1 MPQNPSAWMVRSRF
15 ALIVLTHLLLS
26 LVCLVISFLLRFDFA
41 VPPGEWT
48 MLWRALPVAMA
59 IKMTVF
65 YIVGLLRGYWRY
77 ASITDLWQILLGNIA
92 ASAIT
97 ASILL
102 WTMPGFP
109 RSVYLIDFLLSVLVT
124 GGSRF
129 AIRLYNEAL
138 VREWKSNHGAAILI
152 YGTGAQGVA
161 LARELRAGD
170 GRYEVA
176 GFLDDDP
183 GKRGL
188 QIIGYPVLGRGEDIP
203 EIAAGRSAQGAA
215 IEQVIITGSYP
226 GWRMREILTICENLA
241 LNARRLPSFE
251 ELMSE
256 KTLTRQI
263 REVRVDDLL
272 GRDTVELDGGQ
283 IRKMVEGACVLVT
296 GAAGSIGSELCRQV
310 ARFQPTQLILL
321 DHAESDLFRIDLEM
335 RNKFPGLRVVAA
347 VETVRRADRI
357 GEIFRRFRP
366 DVVLHAAAYKHVGML
381 ENNPLAAAANNII
394 GTWNVAQAAH
404 EHGVKEFVLISTDK
418 AVNPTSVMGAS
429 KRACEIL
436 LSALPGAGQGGIT
449 RFNAVRFG
457 NVLGSNGSVVQ
468 IFQKQIA
475 EGGPV
480 TVTHRE
486 VRRYF
491 MTISEAAQLVLQA
504 ASMGK
509 GSEIFVL
516 DMGELIK
523 IMDLAH
529 HMVRLAGLTP
539 GADIEIRETGLKA
552 GEKLYEEV
560 MRDEERTLP
569 TSHSKVL
576 LFKAPLMNAAE
587 ALQWFEQLRAAV
599 ESGSGTGVVALLSSL
614 IPEYE
619 VSEVWA
625 EAVKRHREPVRT

>member
-1 MPQNPSAWMVRSRF
+1 MSDRSSAWMVRFRF
-15 ALIVLTHLLLS
+15 ALIVLTHLLVAA
-26 LVCLVISFLLRFDFA
+26 VCLVVSFLLRFDFA
-41 VPPGEWT
+41 VPPKEWAG
-48 MLWRALPVAMA
+48 LWRAFPVILA
-59 IKMTVF
+59 IKMALF
-65 YIVGLLRGYWRY
+65 YSVGLLRGYWRY
-77 ASITDLWQILLGNIA
+77 ASIADLWQILLGNVA
-92 ASAIT
+92 ASAIS
-97 ASILL
+97 ASVML
-102 WTMPGFP
+102 WMLPAFP
-109 RSVYLIDFLLSVLVT
+109 RSVYLIDFVLSVLAT
-124 GGSRF
+124 GGIRF

-138 VREWKSNHGAAILI
+138 AKEWRTGHGTAILI
-152 YGTGAQGVA
+152 YGTGAQAAA
-161 LARELRAGD
+161 LAREIRSGGA
-170 GRYEVA
+170 RYELA

-183 GKRGL
+183 EKKGL
-188 QIIGYPVLGRGEDIP
+188 HILGYPVFGRGEDIP
-203 EIAAGRSAQGAA
+203 AVVERCGERGVVV
-215 IEQVIITGSYP
+215 EQLIITGVYP
-226 GWRMREILTICENLA
+226 GWRMREILTICENLR
-241 LNARRLPSFE
+241 LSARRLPSFD

-256 KTLTRQI
+256 KTLSRQV

-272 GRDTVELDGGQ
+272 GRDKVELDNER
-283 IRKMVEGACVLVT
+283 IRGMIAGSVVLVT

-310 ARFQPTQLILL
+310 ARFAPARLILV

-335 RNKFPGLRVVAA
+335 RNKFPDVPVTAA
-347 VETVRRADRI
+347 VETIRRRERMDGLFARY
-357 GEIFRRFRP
+357 RP
-366 DVVLHAAAYKHVGML
+366 EVVLHAAAYKHVGML

-394 GTWNVAQAAH
+394 GTWNVALAAR

-436 LSALPGAGQGGIT
+436 LSSLGASGQAGIT

-504 ASMGK
+504 GSMGK

-516 DMGELIK
+516 DMGELIR

-529 HMVRLAGLTP
+529 HMVRLAGLVP
-539 GADIEIRETGLKA
+539 GADIEIRETGLKP

-576 LFKAPLMNAAE
+576 LFRAPVMDARDVLGWLE
-587 ALQWFEQLRAAV
+587 RLRAAI
-599 ESGSGTGVVALLSSL
+599 EAGDGAGVVALLAAL
-614 IPEYE
+614 IPEYR
-619 VSEVWA
+619 VSGEWEGELGRRPM
-625 EAVKRHREPVRT
+625 EARG

>member
-1 MPQNPSAWMVRSRF
+1 MVRSRF
-15 ALIVLTHLLLS
+15 ALIVLTHVLVS
-26 LVCLVISFLLRFDFA
+26 MVCLVFSFLLRFDFA
-41 VPPGEWT
+41 VPPRVWT
-48 MLWRALPVAMA
+48 VLWQALPVALAVKMA
-59 IKMTVF
+59 VF
-65 YIVGLLRGYWRY
+65 YLVGLLRGYWRY
-77 ASITDLWQILLGNIA
+77 ASIADLWQILLGNIA

-97 ASILL
+97 ASVLL
-102 WTMPGFP
+102 WAMPGFP
-109 RSVYLIDFLLSVLVT
+109 RAVYLIDFLLTVLTT
-124 GGSRF
+124 GGIRF

-138 VREWKSNHGAAILI
+138 VKEWKSTHGAAILI
-152 YGTGAQGVA
+152 YGTGSQAAG
-161 LARELRAGD
+161 LAREIRAGSA
-170 GRYEVA
+170 RLEMA
-176 GFLDDDP
+176 GFIDDDP
-183 GKRGL
+183 EKKGL
-188 QIIGYPVLGRGEDIP
+188 HIMGYPVLGRAEDIP
-203 EIAAGRSAQGAA
+203 EILPRCAERGIAV
-215 IEQVIITGSYP
+215 EQVIITGSYP
-226 GWRMREILTICENLA
+226 GWRMREILTICENLS
-241 LNARRLPSFE
+241 LSTKRLPSFE
-251 ELMSE
+251 ELMRE
-256 KTLTRQI
+256 RALNRQ
-263 REVRVDDLL
+263 VRQVRIDDLL
-272 GRDTVELDGGQ
+272 GRDKVDLDSSGISELVQ
-283 IRKMVEGACVLVT
+283 GATVLVT

-310 ARFQPTQLILL
+310 ARFQPGKLILL

-335 RNKFPGLRVVAA
+335 RNKFPDLAVVAA
-347 VETVRRADRI
+347 VETIRRRDRMD
-357 GEIFRRFRP
+357 EIFRRYRP
-366 DVVLHAAAYKHVGML
+366 DLVLHAAAYKHVGIL

-394 GTWNVAQAAH
+394 GTWNVAESAR

-429 KRACEIL
+429 KRACEIML
-436 LSALPGAGQGGIT
+436 TSLGASGQAGIT

-491 MTISEAAQLVLQA
+491 MTITEAAQLVLQA

-523 IMDLAH
+523 IMDLAQ
-529 HMVRLAGLTP
+529 HMIRLAGLVP
-539 GADIEIRETGLKA
+539 GTDIEIRETGLKA

-576 LFKAPLMNAAE
+576 LFKAAPMDLADAMGWLDSLRGKLE
-587 ALQWFEQLRAAV
+587 AGDGE
-599 ESGSGTGVVALLSSL
+599 GVVALLSSL

-619 VSEVWA
+619 VSSMWSGA
-625 EAVKRHREPVRT
+625 IRSRPAAVQSRSYGL